1 MQLYHL
7 YAQQS
12 NVVRYIANSHFHLVI
27 NLAVISRNYFED
39 GTLITD
45 WLFLGTEVY
54 SVFCQQGSFR
64 GFDYTS

>member
-12 NVVRYIANSHFHLVI
+12 NVVRYIANSHLHLDI
-27 NLAVISRNYFED
+27 NLVVISRDYFED
-39 GTLITD
+39 GLLNTD
-45 WLFLGTEVY
+45 WFFPGTEVY